1 MLMMFQVEWGCWS
14 GGQVG
19 AEVDGVEHAI
29 DVGVGMMQG
38 VELVLLLE

>member
-1 MLMMFQVEWGCWS
+1 LS
-14 GGQVG
+14 GVAGVKGGGGVG
-19 AEVDGVEHAI
+19 HGVEDEI